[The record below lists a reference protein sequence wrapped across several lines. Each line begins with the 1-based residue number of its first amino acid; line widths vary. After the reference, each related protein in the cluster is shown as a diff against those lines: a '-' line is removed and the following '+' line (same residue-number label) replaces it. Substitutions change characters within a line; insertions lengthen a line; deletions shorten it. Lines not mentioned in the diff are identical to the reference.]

1 MIQRS
6 KQLLWRLLA
15 VVGLILAII
24 GAVLPVMPTVPF
36 LLLSAWAA
44 GRGWPAL
51 EAYMLAHPQW
61 GPPIRQWREHGAVS
75 RKAKWLAC
83 TMMLCSGVMIWFMP
97 VPTWVRVV
105 VDATLLTVGIWL
117 STRPEPLV
125 SQ

>member
-83 TMMLCSGVMIWFMP
+83 TMMLCSGGMIWFMP
-97 VPTWVRVV
+97 VPNWVRVA
-105 VDATLLTVGIWL
+105 VDATLLTVGLWL

>member
-15 VVGLILAII
+15 VAGLILAIV

-51 EAYMLAHPQW
+51 ETCMLNHATW

-83 TMMLCSGVMIWFMP
+83 SMMMGSGIMIWFMP
-97 VPTWVRVV
+97 VPIWLRLS
-105 VDATLLTVGIWL
+105 VDATLLGVGIWL
-117 STRPEPLV
+117 STRPEPV
-125 SQ
+125 PQR

>member
-15 VVGLILAII
+15 VVGLILAIV

-51 EAYMLAHPQW
+51 ETYMLNHAKW

-83 TMMLCSGVMIWFMP
+83 SMMLGSGIMIWFMP
-97 VPTWVRVV
+97 VPVWVRLS
-105 VDATLLTVGIWL
+105 VDATLLGVGVWL
-117 STRPEPLV
+117 STRPEPV
-125 SQ
+125 PQP

>member
-24 GAVLPVMPTVPF
+24 GAVLPVLPTVPF

-83 TMMLCSGVMIWFMP
+83 TMMLCGGVMIWFMP